1 MFYIHT
7 HPVQEGF
14 VAIVAICLL
23 YVMVSETDPL
33 LLPRV
38 NSSQSQR
45 KTINDVDVVVNQDAG
60 DSLWGVNYTI
70 AYCAV
75 VITFV
80 FLFVSILP
88 DGFLKSWPHWGPSA
102 PPTIDRRV
110 DEILSNTPLIDGHND
125 LAIMIRVWYNNH
137 IYGTFQKPFAEGGMP
152 LHVDLP
158 RLREGRVGGAFW
170 AAFVPCPSNG
180 TDFSDGNYVE
190 SK

>member
-1 MFYIHT
+1 
-7 HPVQEGF
+7 VQERPLLPLLVVI
-14 VAIVAICLL
+14 VAIVL
-23 YVMVSETDPL
+23 YVMMSETDPL

-38 NSSQSQR
+38 NSSQSR
-45 KTINDVDVVVNQDAG
+45 HKTINDVDDVVVDQDAG
-60 DSLWGVNYTI
+60 DSPWRVNDAI

-75 VITFV
+75 LITFV

-137 IYGTFQKPFAEGGMP
+137 IYGAFQKPFAEGGMP

-158 RLREGRVGGAFW
+158 RLQEGRVGGAFW
-170 AAFVPCPSNG
+170 AAFVPCPPNG